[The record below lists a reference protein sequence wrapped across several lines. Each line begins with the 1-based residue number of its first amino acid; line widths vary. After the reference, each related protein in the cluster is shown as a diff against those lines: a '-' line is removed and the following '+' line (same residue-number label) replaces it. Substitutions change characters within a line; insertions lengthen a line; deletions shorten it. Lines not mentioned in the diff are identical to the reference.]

1 MEFLATRA
9 VPLPSLTAGPRVRAA
24 ARAGVLVAAAV
35 LLAVAPHLSSTL
47 ATLVGGESSVARADS
62 VVNDIVLLTLAGA
75 AGAWL
80 GGRWW
85 GCPSASLACGIAWAF
100 AVAPEL
106 AGEPTEVFAHVLWP
120 VVLGLV
126 VRAVARREFA
136 ASVGAGLAAGPLLAA
151 DPTHAGGGLVA
162 LVLVG
167 AVAGGGGS
175 ARAGAGAVCA
185 TAGLAVL
192 VAIPVLA
199 TTPSFGVAPHRP
211 LGTWALAAL
220 AALGLVGLARHRRLP
235 RRILLPGLLALA
247 GSLPL
252 PALLRGAP
260 LLPLAVALGV
270 GGLFVG
276 FPAYNATR
284 RPSGSTAHVGGPSS
298 KS

>member
-1 MEFLATRA
+1 MRA
-9 VPLPSLTAGPRVRAA
+9 VPLPSLTAGPRARSA
-24 ARAGVLVAAAV
+24 ARGGILVAAAV
-35 LLAVAPHLSSTL
+35 LLAVAPHLSST
-47 ATLVGGESSVARADS
+47 AGTLFGGEASVARAHS
-62 VVNDIVLLTLAGA
+62 VVNDVVLLTLAGVV
-75 AGAWL
+75 GAWL

-85 GCPSASLACGIAWAF
+85 GCPSASLATGIAWAF

-106 AGEPTEVFAHVLWP
+106 AGAPTEVLAHVLWP
-120 VVLGLV
+120 GVLGLV
-126 VRAVARREFA
+126 VRAVARRDLA

-151 DPTHAGGGLVA
+151 DPTHAGGGVVA

-167 AVAGGGGS
+167 AVAGGGGA
-175 ARAGAGAVCA
+175 ARAGAGAVFT

-192 VAIPVLA
+192 VAIPALA
-199 TTPSFGVAPHRP
+199 RTPSFRVAPHAP

-276 FPAYNATR
+276 VPVYNAAR
-284 RPSGSTAHVGGPSS
+284 RPSGSTAQVGGPSS